1 MQSSITA
8 TPFLRLRM
16 AFDSFVGIG
25 GSASTSAN
33 PVLRTSL
40 TALLVAFGYYAGSQI
55 GFFFTPSDAPISTF
69 WPPNAILLAAFLLT
83 PLRIWW
89 VLVLAVFPAHFLV
102 QLRAGIPAPSAL
114 GWFVGNVG
122 EALLGAACIHQLQ
135 KERKT
140 LFASVQGVVTFLV
153 FGVLLAPLLTSF
165 VDAGSTALTGL
176 GRGYWVLWMNRLTTN
191 MISNM
196 TIVPAIVTFAA
207 IGFPRFWKASR
218 AQFFEAIQLTAG
230 TVVVSFIVFARGNLF
245 SHGPAFICAPLP
257 FLVWAAVRFGPPG
270 LSFTMLEVTLISTW
284 SARQGVGI
292 FEYSSWPDRV
302 ASLHILLGLF
312 VLPFMLVAAVI
323 AERRRNEEALE
334 NTRGLLISTQE
345 EERQRIARELHTDL
359 AGRLTLAGYSVG
371 DLRADSSAFERLLL
385 NRLYDE
391 ISGALNATLHLAH
404 KIYPFSVEYLGLTR
418 ALKRLC
424 LDSGAEGGPVVKPLV
439 EDVPMNIPLGVSLR
453 IFRIAQL
460 ALQDIQDRRAK
471 TATVE
476 LKVGGGRLLLLMTD
490 DGVAMGLGRGEGMGL
505 AYMRAQVLSLG
516 GTLKLMT
523 APCGGMV
530 MEASVPITE
539 GSS

>member
-1 MQSSITA
+1 MQSPITA
-8 TPFLRLRM
+8 APFLRLRM
-16 AFDSFVGIG
+16 AVDSFVGIG

-33 PVLRTSL
+33 PVLRASL

-89 VLVLAVFPAHFLV
+89 VLALAVLPAHFLV
-102 QLRAGIPAPSAL
+102 QLRAGIHAPSAL

-135 KERKT
+135 KERKA

-165 VDAGSTALTGL
+165 VDAGSITLTGL
-176 GRGYWVLWMNRLTTN
+176 GQGFWVLWMNRLTTN
-191 MISNM
+191 MIANM

-270 LSFTMLEVTLISTW
+270 LSFTMLVVTLISTW
-284 SARQGVGI
+284 SARQGVGV

-312 VLPFMLVAAVI
+312 VLPFMLMAAVV

-334 NTRGLLISTQE
+334 NTRGLLISAQE
-345 EERQRIARELHTDL
+345 EECQRIARELHTDL
-359 AGRLTLAGYSVG
+359 AGRLTLAGNSVG

-385 NRLYDE
+385 NGLYDE

-404 KIYPFSVEYLGLTR
+404 KIYPFRVEYLGLTR

-424 LDSGAEGGPVVKPLV
+424 LDSGAEGGPIVKPLV
-439 EDVPMNIPLGVSLR
+439 EDVPMNVPLGVSLR

-490 DGVAMGLGRGEGMGL
+490 DGVRMAPGRGEDMGL